1 MIIRPLAC
9 VCAFILISVGPATAG
24 EMISQISDQS
34 DFAKTFCAASREA
47 PHIFV
52 LPASLFQVGEQWGV
66 TCDDGEST
74 LRVSEP
80 QDDPGHRVYNIDP
93 PHGSKSGLDCDG
105 KADIGMAMVA
115 INCLPADFET
125 AEHEKS

>member
-9 VCAFILISVGPATAG
+9 VGAFVLISIGSATAG
-24 EMISQISDQS
+24 EMISQVSDPS
-34 DFAKTFCAASREA
+34 DFTKTFCAASREA

-52 LPASLFQVGEQWGV
+52 LPADLFQVGEQKGV
-66 TCDDGEST
+66 TCDDGESK

-93 PHGSKSGLDCDG
+93 PHGSKNGLDCDG

-115 INCLPADFET
+115 INCLPANFE
-125 AEHEKS
+125 AEGHTKS